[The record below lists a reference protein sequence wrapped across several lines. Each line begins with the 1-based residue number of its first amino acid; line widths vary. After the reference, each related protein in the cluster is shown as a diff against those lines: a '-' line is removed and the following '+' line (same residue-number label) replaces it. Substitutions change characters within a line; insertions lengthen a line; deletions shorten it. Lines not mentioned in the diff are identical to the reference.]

1 MRQIHIVNEWI
12 DGLMDGLMDEWID
25 EWIDEWM
32 DGWMDGWKR
41 YRLIHVYVDGG
52 RNRGENEWTDE

>member
-1 MRQIHIVNEWI
+1 MNEWI

>member
-1 MRQIHIVNEWI
+1 MRQIHIVNEWM

-32 DGWMDGWKR
+32 DRWMEK
-41 YRLIHVYVDGG
+41 VQ
-52 RNRGENEWTDE
+52 TDTCICRWREEPRRK